1 MTFQRRGR
9 LLLRTQES
17 FSLHHSASSL
27 LTSASVLNS
36 SWSGKRSSSCKGL
49 LLPSFKV
56 SFIHQKKSKEKIFAF
71 SMGLRFFRSQLVFG
85 CSLLSLLDMPKYILG
100 TCGDK
105 ELHFYFQCIALSFS
119 PCSKECKALVF
130 SNMQMI
136 YIQLQ
141 IFKFALQENIL
152 VVVSEL
158 CNSAY
163 TACQNH
169 KLYLLTFRLMPLA
182 AKQSPSEL

>member
-85 CSLLSLLDMPKYILG
+85 CSLLSLLDMHKYILG

-136 YIQLQ
+136 YIH
-141 IFKFALQENIL
+141 F
-152 VVVSEL
+152 
-158 CNSAY
+158 
-163 TACQNH
+163 
-169 KLYLLTFRLMPLA
+169 TFTNF
-182 AKQSPSEL
+182 